1 MKKFDKSWGFK
12 NRVQRYDF
20 LHNFL
25 IFVHKKLIFAKEKPN
40 SALSN
45 KQNGVILQ
53 RLWDV
58 IPTHINYIDNN
69 EGFIIQTNCR
79 HTEVVNA

>member
-45 KQNGVILQ
+45 KQNGVIIL
-53 RLWDV
+53 
-58 IPTHINYIDNN
+58 IKT
-69 EGFIIQTNCR
+69 TNQLLMLIGIKMKK
-79 HTEVVNA
+79 HP